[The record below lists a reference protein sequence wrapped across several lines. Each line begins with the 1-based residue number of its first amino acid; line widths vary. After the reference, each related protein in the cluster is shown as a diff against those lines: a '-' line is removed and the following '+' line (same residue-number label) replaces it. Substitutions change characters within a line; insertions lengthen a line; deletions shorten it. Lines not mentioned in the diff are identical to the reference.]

1 MARKI
6 PFVGKKTI
14 QISYPWMKKGQ
25 FDDVCAYFEPVDE
38 DAELKG
44 EPTSYRAFIR
54 VMDEY
59 HYIGTYATL
68 DTAFNTVDKVK
79 DVITSLLK
87 VIANEGK

>member
-1 MARKI
+1 MKNGGGNRSMARKI

-25 FDDVCAYFEPVDE
+25 FDDVCAYFEPVHE

-54 VMDEY
+54 VMDE
-59 HYIGTYATL
+59 
-68 DTAFNTVDKVK
+68 
-79 DVITSLLK
+79 SLYWHLCY
-87 VIANEGK
+87 VRYSFQHC